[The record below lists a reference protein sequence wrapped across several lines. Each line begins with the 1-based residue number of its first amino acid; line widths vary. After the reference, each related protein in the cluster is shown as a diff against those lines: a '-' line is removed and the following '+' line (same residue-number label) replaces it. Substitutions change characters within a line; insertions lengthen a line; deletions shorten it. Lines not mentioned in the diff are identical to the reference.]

1 MAKGP
6 SGVRAASKT
15 ASAKGPGFNWLTIW
29 HNIHSEH
36 RLKPKIKENP
46 AKTTVTLGVRH
57 TCPDCVL
64 LEWHQ
69 NNQQKRAQ
77 TRYQKEFSIQSCYN
91 LLTEKPSF
99 NCLFPH
105 LSVSFW
111 LLCLYCCHT
120 QLLASNKCW
129 VIQHVSW
136 FGIQKSNHT
145 IHLIDGIKDKNHTVI
160 STDNMKKVI
169 WQNSI
174 HLVTKQTK
182 NTN

>member
-15 ASAKGPGFNWLTIW
+15 AAAKGPGFNWLTLW
-29 HNIHSEH
+29 YNIHSEH
-36 RLKPKIKENP
+36 RSWPKIKENP

-64 LEWHQ
+64 LERHQ
-69 NNQQKRAQ
+69 NNQQKTAQ
-77 TRYQKEFSIQSCYN
+77 TQHQKEFSIQSCYN
-91 LLTEKPSF
+91 LLSKMPSF

-129 VIQHVSW
+129 VIQPIPVGLAS
-136 FGIQKSNHT
+136 KSQITQYT
-145 IHLIDGIKDKNHTVI
+145 ISMG
-160 STDNMKKVI
+160 
-169 WQNSI
+169 
-174 HLVTKQTK
+174 
-182 NTN
+182 